1 MRPAAIGQYNPD
13 LNHGGKRVPHGLP
26 PHRPLDADQRLQAR
40 AEQRRARAGRPLAA
54 GRAFEIPAN
63 LTTSA
68 ELDLFL
74 KGLSVEIQEEL
85 DLNMVDG
92 MRRALLDAFD
102 IQRARDHG
110 IPDYN
115 TLREAYGLPR
125 VTSFAEITS
134 DVDAQTAIAA
144 VYPNINTI
152 DPFVGALAEDHLPG
166 ANVGP
171 LVAAGF
177 RLQFE
182 RSARRRPLLVRT
194 RPGPHRRRK
203 SRAAQTRLSDII
215 RRNTSITNL
224 QENVFFVPEPGF
236 WPMMFGAVVP
246 FIKWRR
252 LRPLRVSDDVSMTAP
267 AATDR
272 SV

>member
-1 MRPAAIGQYNPD
+1 MRLPQSGQYNPD
-13 LNHGGKRVPHGLP
+13 LNPTVVNEFPTVFLRIGHSMLTNDFKRVQNNGQPAPEGHLP
-26 PHRPLDADQRLQAR
+26 LED
-40 AEQRRARAGRPLAA
+40 
-54 GRAFEIPAN
+54 AFENPAN

-74 KGLSVEIQEEL
+74 KGLSVEVQEEL

-125 VTSFAEITS
+125 VSTYAEITS
-134 DVDAQTAIAA
+134 DVEAQAAIAA
-144 VYPNINTI
+144 VYPDINTI
-152 DPFVGALAEDHLPG
+152 DALVGAMAEDHLPE

-182 RSARRRPLLVRT
+182 RLRDGDRFWYEHDPDLTAEEKAELRE
-194 RPGPHRRRK
+194 
-203 SRAAQTRLSDII
+203 TRLSDII
-215 RRNTSITNL
+215 RRNTGITNL
-224 QENVFFVPEPGF
+224 QENVFFVPEPCT
-236 WPMMFGAVVP
+236 WPVLFGAVVP
-246 FIKWRR
+246 YIKRRR
-252 LRPLRVSDDVSMTAP
+252 LRPRFRTMSQRRHPRQRTVVF
-267 AATDR
+267 
-272 SV
+272 